1 MWRAS
6 FPGSFVGEI
15 VLCKWLV
22 PAPCQNPA
30 GSVWGEGS
38 KKCYCYTFYL
48 TIWCACV
55 CACLC
60 VCVCVCVR
68 VCMHVCMHVC
78 LHACQPWHM
87 CMEIRRYL
95 LVASSLLPSCG
106 TQGKNSC
113 SEVWQRHF
121 YSLSHLSGLHFLISI
136 LCFVCVEWYRA
147 LNPALH
153 TVGKHLAIV
162 LYPSETFSFWGS
174 VNYFEYMSNIIE
186 NLKRKKNIL

>member
-1 MWRAS
+1 MTGPSTLSKSCWQCVRRRLQEMLLLH
-6 FPGSFVGEI
+6 F
-15 VLCKWLV
+15 LLNNLV
-22 PAPCQNPA
+22 
-30 GSVWGEGS
+30 
-38 KKCYCYTFYL
+38 
-48 TIWCACV
+48 
-55 CACLC
+55 CLC
-60 VCVCVCVR
+60 VCVLVCLCVCVCVR

-162 LYPSETFSFWGS
+162 LYPSETFSF
-174 VNYFEYMSNIIE
+174 
-186 NLKRKKNIL
+186 